1 MSQTL
6 SLNPSVWTDLILNP
20 WVGVMVEMSSLA
32 RVLRMVVLPALSRPS
47 SRILN
52 SRSGEDFSFLRNP
65 IVRNLKRD
73 SLAA

>member
-32 RVLRMVVLPALSRPS
+32 RVLRMVVLPALSRPK
-47 SRILN
+47 SRILS
-52 SRSGEDFSFLRNP
+52 SRSGEDFSFLRNS
-65 IVRNLKRD
+65 IVRNFKRN
-73 SLAA
+73 SLAV